1 MYTES
6 DVADDYIETEIL
18 PGLEKCRR
26 RPEWHLTAPQRTC
39 AAGDGHDEAALA
51 YSELDYLS
59 DFGFEEGPLML
70 PAMERSAASMVGW

>member
-26 RPEWHLTAPQRTC
+26 RPEWHLSAPQRTY
-39 AAGDGHDEAALA
+39 AVSDAGDDAANDF
-51 YSELDYLS
+51 SELDYFS

-70 PAMERSAASMVGW
+70 PAMERSAVRMVGW